1 MLGQPVRPCPGAGV
15 IVLLATMSQQN
26 LEIVRQAYA
35 DPAGLSGSARVD
47 PDAEF
52 DFTSLYPDQ
61 PILRGLGAIRRFSDS
76 GPWARSISFEPE
88 RFLDV
93 DEERV
98 VVIVRVSA
106 AGQSSGT
113 PVSTSIAHEFTVRG
127 GLIVRVRVH
136 RDVDEALRTLG
147 LAG

>member
-1 MLGQPVRPCPGAGV
+1 VPSAAV
-15 IVLLATMSQQN
+15 IVSLAIMSQEN

-35 DPAGLSGSARVD
+35 DPAGVSGSARVD

-61 PILRGLGAIRRFSDS
+61 PILRGVEAIRRFSEG
-76 GPWARSISFEPE
+76 GPWGRSISFEPE
-88 RFLDV
+88 RLFDV
-93 DEERV
+93 DEQRV
-98 VVIVRVSA
+98 VAVVRATA

-113 PVSTSIAHEFTVRG
+113 PVSTRIAHEFTLRG
-127 GLIVRVRVH
+127 GVIVHVRVH
-136 RDVDEALRTLG
+136 RDADAALRSLG